1 MKTTITAENYDTMAK
16 RIGWLGTE
24 LTRLYEQMI
33 MAKGVVQS
41 QDLRHA
47 GKTTQSEKEVMREII
62 ELDQALTD
70 ANIRLTDLHLQNFEF
85 DVAGVITELE
95 HRSRQTDKSKM
106 KKEVTVQRI
115 SKHCNNSRQRRRTML
130 T

>member
-106 KKEVTVQRI
+106 KKELPIT
-115 SKHCNNSRQRRRTML
+115 
-130 T
+130 